1 MFWNLESVSCLRR
14 GWLLNPQSYT
24 WTFHKHP
31 LTACSHIG
39 YTTFTQ
45 PFQNIHSIYE
55 IIALSFTLRLN
66 FISWIN
72 TNKHMANQSK
82 IKLFTAHNKQAS
94 RALQHYLL
102 LLTWH
107 ERESVCVVLFP
118 VISQTDWQ
126 YRCLGALSLLM
137 NIQNINMNINIL
149 KMESYK
155 CTVQLAIVTGTNC
168 LSMQRCV

>member
-1 MFWNLESVSCLRR
+1 M
-14 GWLLNPQSYT
+14 
-24 WTFHKHP
+24 TFKPPKATPDLFTNTLWWPVH
-31 LTACSHIG
+31 T

-55 IIALSFTLRLN
+55 IIAFIFILRCN
-66 FISWIN
+66 VSDESKAIN
-72 TNKHMANQSK
+72 TWPIKV
-82 IKLFTAHNKQAS
+82 IFFKLFTANNKQAS
-94 RALQHYLL
+94 TALQHYPLL
-102 LLTWH
+102 LDMRGEH
-107 ERESVCVVLFP
+107 VCVGLFP
-118 VISQTDWQ
+118 VISQTDWR

-168 LSMQRCV
+168 FSMQRCV